1 VADTGSND
9 QAIAMLGSAQYFNS
23 SNAGENKEQ
32 HSAIHDKIHECVGA
46 DLPKG
51 LNSALH
57 GTEFLNVSAHDLGR
71 FTIDKAKDVA
81 IDKLGSVQPND
92 ELQQQYYALPQ
103 QYHALPQRND
113 ELLQQL
119 LQLQSDQQQPSDN
132 AAQTSHLSF
141 EGYHYLFLDNQNPQ
155 Q

>member
-71 FTIDKAKDVA
+71 FTIDKVKDAA

-92 ELQQQYYALPQ
+92 ELQQ

-119 LQLQSDQQQPSDN
+119 LQLQSEQQQPSDN